1 MCNSS
6 EPGNETRSYATPQSL
21 GMRLRLGIMC
31 LSENYLHNIRECW
44 IEFTVVMEL
53 PFEKLPDA
61 LHITL
66 KVPVEGPTT
75 IPHGKQQNHIPLI

>member
-1 MCNSS
+1 
-6 EPGNETRSYATPQSL
+6 
-21 GMRLRLGIMC
+21 
-31 LSENYLHNIRECW
+31 
-44 IEFTVVMEL
+44 MEL

-75 IPHGKQQNHIPLI
+75 IPHGEQQNHIPLYSHRLLPFLIPQHGGRMSWDMTCEHIF